1 MRIKLFISAAV
12 IALAAGLGAASAA
25 DPVATPDR
33 TAPVV
38 VNASERFVALE
49 GLQAVALSADEM
61 ATVIGANAPNAA
73 GNHPGNHPGPGKIGL
88 GNCS

>member
-1 MRIKLFISAAV
+1 MRTKLFISIAA

-38 VNASERFVALE
+38 VNASQGYVALA

-61 ATVIGANAPNAA
+61 AAVQGTGHGNPPNSASHANKAHRNCKPNC
-73 GNHPGNHPGPGKIGL
+73 P
-88 GNCS
+88 